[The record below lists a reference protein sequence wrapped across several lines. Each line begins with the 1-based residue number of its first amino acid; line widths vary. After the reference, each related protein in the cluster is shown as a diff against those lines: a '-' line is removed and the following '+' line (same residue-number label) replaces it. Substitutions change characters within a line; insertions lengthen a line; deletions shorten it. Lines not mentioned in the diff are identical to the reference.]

1 MNRKQVLLFLSAIVI
16 AAVCSLIYVIGLK
29 KTGATSGGMP
39 GQSSLPS
46 RMANAGSVLSEA
58 QVSVNAAERG
68 ARAPLP
74 SAHVPVVQIY
84 QEMSVRAK
92 SGDSAAACRLSTD
105 LMKCASRKLN
115 LAAAQNITNAMSS
128 GGASA
133 DARTVDHMAAVLN
146 QADNDLQ
153 MCDGVTGD
161 MLASAYDL
169 QSLAAQGNPEKYER
183 WLAANPGLDRQN
195 FLSQI
200 DLWRDYRLV
209 AKRYYSKLM
218 ITRDLSDIPLLLAV
232 YAPDSVMGVRP
243 PYREDDLDTF
253 LALHNVAED
262 HGIKISSDI
271 DLAAKQLLK
280 NYKQR
285 NLPADVLTG
294 WSGIASK
301 DGQKELI
308 EAMYPDTVSGSFCT
322 N

>member
-1 MNRKQVLLFLSAIVI
+1 MNRKQLLLFLSAIVI
-16 AAVCSLIYVIGLK
+16 AAVCALIYVVGLK
-29 KTGATSGGMP
+29 KTGATSELS
-39 GQSSLPS
+39 GQSSPPS

-58 QVSVNAAERG
+58 QISVSAAVG
-68 ARAPLP
+68 AARASLP
-74 SAHVPVVQIY
+74 SAHIPVVQIY
-84 QEMSVRAK
+84 QELSVRAK
-92 SGDSAAACRLSTD
+92 SGDSAAACRLSAD

-153 MCDGVTGD
+153 MCDGVTGN

-169 QSLAAQGNPEKYER
+169 QSLAAQGDPGKYER

-200 DLWRDYRLV
+200 DLWRDYRIV

-218 ITRDLSDIPLLLAV
+218 RARDLSDIPLLLAV

-243 PYREDDLDTF
+243 PYREDDLNTF
-253 LALHNVAED
+253 LALHKVAED

-271 DLAAKQLLK
+271 DLAAKLLLK
-280 NYKQR
+280 NYNQR
-285 NLPADVLTG
+285 TLPADVLTG
-294 WSGIASK
+294 WSGIAPK